1 MATASAHRPLCG
13 RTPPTSGR
21 PHRTAYGEGVVDLVP
36 MLALADSVPPVVAA
50 ATDAE
55 PAGLLPARQQMA
67 LSLGWHI
74 ILACFGVAF
83 PAMIFV
89 MHLIGIRREDADALL
104 LARRWAKVSAVL
116 FAIGAVSGTVLSF
129 EMGLLWPGL
138 MGTYGDVLG
147 LPFAFEGLAF
157 FVEAIFLGIYLYGWD
172 RMPPR
177 KHLLMVLPMAV
188 TGVAG
193 TYFVVAV
200 NAWMNVP
207 VGFDLVDGEVT
218 NVQPWAVLLNPFAFW
233 QFLHMWV
240 AAYMVAG
247 FTIASVYA
255 VGMLRGRRDRRHRL
269 GFTLAFAFAS
279 VSAVIQPFVGHLLG
293 GRLAETQPAKLAAF
307 ELATE
312 TESPSPL
319 RLGGLLIDGEVR
331 WSIDIPYLGSLIAR
345 NSFTKPVEGL
355 SSFPVQDRPP
365 VNITHVAFQSMV
377 GIGTLLM
384 LFAIVFWVAR
394 WRGHDLLL
402 RRWFLRLAAV
412 SGVLAVVAMEAGW
425 IATEVG
431 RQPWIVYGFMRT
443 PEAAGENSGLWWL
456 FGTTVVVYT
465 LMTVGAVV
473 VLRSMARR
481 WRAGEVDLPSP
492 YGPQAQHPH
501 DTDVSASRGE
511 RR

>member
-1 MATASAHRPLCG
+1 MLDPLLLIAGMADAASPL
-13 RTPPTSGR
+13 
-21 PHRTAYGEGVVDLVP
+21 AQV
-36 MLALADSVPPVVAA
+36 ALGD
-50 ATDAE
+50 D

-89 MHLIGIRREDADALL
+89 MHLIGIRRSHPDALL
-104 LARRWAKVSAVL
+104 LARKWAKVSAVL

-172 RMPPR
+172 RMPP
-177 KHLLMVLPMAV
+177 KQHLLMVLPMAV
-188 TGVAG
+188 TGVVG
-193 TYFVVAV
+193 TFCVIAV
-200 NAWMNVP
+200 NAWMNAP
-207 VGFDLVDGEVT
+207 VGFDLVDGEVR
-218 NVQPWAVLLNPFAFW
+218 NVDPWAVLLNPDAFW

-247 FTIASVYA
+247 FAIASVYA
-255 VGMLRGRRDRRHRL
+255 VGMLRGRRDRAHRL
-269 GFTLAFAFAS
+269 GFTLAFTFAS
-279 VSAVIQPFVGHLLG
+279 ISAVVQPLVGHLLG
-293 GRLAETQPAKLAAF
+293 SRIAETQPAKLAAF

-365 VNITHVAFQSMV
+365 VNITHLAFQSMV
-377 GIGTLLM
+377 GIGALLM
-384 LFAIVFWVAR
+384 V
-394 WRGHDLLL
+394 
-402 RRWFLRLAAV
+402 AAV
-412 SGVLAVVAMEAGW
+412 VFGWLAGAA
-425 IATEVG
+425 ATC
-431 RQPWIVYGFMRT
+431 
-443 PEAAGENSGLWWL
+443 
-456 FGTTVVVYT
+456 
-465 LMTVGAVV
+465 
-473 VLRSMARR
+473 
-481 WRAGEVDLPSP
+481 WRAGGSSGSP
-492 YGPQAQHPH
+492 PRLACSLSSRWKRGGSPLRS
-501 DTDVSASRGE
+501 VGSRGSSTG
-511 RR
+511 

>member
-1 MATASAHRPLCG
+1 MLDPSLLTAGVADVVSPMAQ
-13 RTPPTSGR
+13 
-21 PHRTAYGEGVVDLVP
+21 
-36 MLALADSVPPVVAA
+36 LAMAD
-50 ATDAE
+50 E

-89 MHLIGIRREDADALL
+89 MHLIGIRRDDPDALL
-104 LARRWAKVSAVL
+104 LARKWAKVSAVL

-129 EMGLLWPGL
+129 EMGVLWPGL

-172 RMPPR
+172 RMPPKR
-177 KHLLMVLPMAV
+177 HLLMVVPMAV
-188 TGVAG
+188 TGVVG
-193 TYFVVAV
+193 TFCVIAV
-200 NAWMNVP
+200 NAWMNAP
-207 VGFDLVDGEVT
+207 VGFDLVDSEVR
-218 NVQPWAVLLNPFAFW
+218 NVEPWAVLLNPDAFW

-255 VGMLRGRRDRRHRL
+255 VGMLRGRRDRAHRL

-279 VSAVIQPFVGHLLG
+279 VSAVVQPIVGHLLG
-293 GRLAETQPAKLAAF
+293 SRLAETQPAKLAAF

-345 NSFTKPVEGL
+345 NSLTKPVEGL

-384 LFAIVFWVAR
+384 VAAVVFWVAR
-394 WRGHDLLL
+394 WRGRDLLQHP
-402 RRWFLRLAAV
+402 WFLGFAAG

-456 FGTTVVVYT
+456 LGTTALVYT
-465 LMTVGAVV
+465 LLTIGAVV

-481 WRAGEVDLPSP
+481 WRSGEIDLPSP
-492 YGPQAQHPH
+492 YGPQEQRPH
-501 DTDVSASRGE
+501 GSGAAVPDEA